1 MSNEALR
8 ALEQTYPPIVT
19 TAQVA
24 DILDLNPRTVMLMAN
39 DGRLPAS
46 RIPGSRSYRFFLAD
60 IVKMLADNP
69 IVPAPS
75 RQTTLPLSEAEPS

>member
-1 MSNEALR
+1 MSGEALR

-24 DILDLNPRTVMLMAN
+24 EILDHTPRTVTLMAN
-39 DGRLPAS
+39 DGRLPAY

-60 IVKMLADNP
+60 VVRMLADNA
-69 IVPAPS
+69 IVPGDVEPEDAPI
-75 RQTTLPLSEAEPS
+75 E

>member
-1 MSNEALR
+1 MSDEALR
-8 ALEQTYPPIVT
+8 VLEQTYPPIVT

-24 DILDLNPRTVMLMAN
+24 EILDLNPRTVMLMAN

-60 IVKMLADNP
+60 VVQMLADNA
-69 IVPAPS
+69 IVPGAVAADDAS
-75 RQTTLPLSEAEPS
+75 LSELEPR

>member
-1 MSNEALR
+1 MSEEALR
-8 ALEQTYPPIVT
+8 ALERSYPPIVT

-24 DILDLNPRTVMLMAN
+24 EILDLNPRTVMLMAL

-60 IVKMLADNP
+60 VVKMLADNTV
-69 IVPAPS
+69 VPGEGEPHDVESAD
-75 RQTTLPLSEAEPS
+75 AE

>member
-1 MSNEALR
+1 MTVGDEALR
-8 ALEQTYPPIVT
+8 ALEQAYPPIVT

-24 DILDLNPRTVMLMAN
+24 EILELNPRTVMIMAN

-60 IVKMLADNP
+60 VVKMLADNA
-69 IVPAPS
+69 IVPGDVKPEDAPV
-75 RQTTLPLSEAEPS
+75 E

>member
-1 MSNEALR
+1 MSDEALR
-8 ALEQTYPPIVT
+8 ALEQSYPPIVT

-24 DILDLNPRTVMLMAN
+24 EILGLNPRTVMLMAV

-60 IVKMLADNP
+60 VVKMLADNA
-69 IVPAPS
+69 VAPGDVE
-75 RQTTLPLSEAEPS
+75 PDEVEAADAE